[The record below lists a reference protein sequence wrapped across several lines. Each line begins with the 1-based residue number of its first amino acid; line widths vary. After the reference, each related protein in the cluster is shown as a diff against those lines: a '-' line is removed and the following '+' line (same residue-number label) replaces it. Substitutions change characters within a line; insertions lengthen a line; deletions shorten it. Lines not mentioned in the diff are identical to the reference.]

1 MQRAQDASGKSDDDK
16 ESLLDCWD
24 SFTSYK
30 LDKLSEYGENWVAQA
45 INDMK
50 QYWTAENFDDDNTK
64 QVCIAVQEQ
73 LALLEVKAVEGIKQ
87 CDFNLGL
94 RDSMDTS

>member
-1 MQRAQDASGKSDDDK
+1 MQRAQDASGKSDDNK

-24 SFTSYK
+24 AFMSHK
-30 LDKLSEYGENWVAQA
+30 LDKLSEDGESWVAQA
-45 INDMK
+45 IHDMK
-50 QYWTAENFDDDNTK
+50 QYWVAENFDNDDTK

-87 CDFNLGL
+87 GGFDLGL
-94 RDSMDTS
+94 WDSMDTS